1 MKKKEI
7 ISKLSSI
14 ISEGTNKVTK
24 KSILE
29 NEKKKL
35 QDEFLMIENEV
46 ASKDTISMLDS
57 YIEAAIFTAE
67 EELGSEGDLES
78 YINNDSKIDA
88 YTDIRDFVNAAGSLL
103 NNIDPSQIGHDLWL
117 TRNGHGA
124 GFWDRGLGDVGEKL
138 SQIASKMGERNVF
151 WDDEGKISIE

>member
-67 EELGSEGDLES
+67 EELGSEGGLES